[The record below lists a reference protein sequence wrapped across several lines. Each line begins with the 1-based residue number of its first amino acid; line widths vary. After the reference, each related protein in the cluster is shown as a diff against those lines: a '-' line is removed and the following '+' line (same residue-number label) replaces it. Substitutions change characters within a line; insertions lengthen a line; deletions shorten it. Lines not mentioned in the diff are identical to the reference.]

1 MKLSENGNS
10 NDDELE
16 KMKYRID
23 GEKTTNVQAKKFNVR
38 KKNCVKVFCYIYS

>member
-38 KKNCVKVFCYIYS
+38 KKKLCESFLLYL